1 MIEETVMESLKA
13 IVKLTDEIM
22 KLQSC
27 IEILEAENIRFK
39 DKIIPSLK
47 NEIELVRKRA
57 FQ

>member
-13 IVKLTDEIM
+13 IVKLTDEIYE
-22 KLQSC
+22 LQSR
-27 IEILEAENIRFK
+27 IEKLEAENIRFK
-39 DKIIPSLK
+39 DEIIPSLK